1 MTLAEALPGSG
12 GSRPFTEK
20 SDVHNVAGK
29 VFLIVTVKAEPEH
42 GRRLPDEHPS
52 ITAGRFSA
60 RRATKA
66 RRCSMRSS
74 KSCVITAPIPTR
86 PRMASTWSCFDW
98 PEPR

>member
-60 RRATKA
+60 RRATRDEGA
-66 RRCSMRSS
+66 TLFDEIVEIMRDHGPDSDEA
-74 KSCVITAPIPTR
+74 KDGI
-86 PRMASTWSCFDW
+86 DL
-98 PEPR
+98 ELL